1 MPACGPRQGER
12 GAKQLADG
20 GLSPMVGRDRNDPTA
35 RLLSVPKLRNVL
47 DTKGFLL
54 NLSFRHLRS
63 PQLAA

>member
-20 GLSPMVGRDRNDPTA
+20 GLSPMVSRDRNGPIA
-35 RLLSVPKLRNVL
+35 RLLSVSKLRNVL

-54 NLSFRHLRS
+54 TLSFRHLRS

>member
-20 GLSPMVGRDRNDPTA
+20 GLSPMVGRDRNGPTA

>member
-20 GLSPMVGRDRNDPTA
+20 GLSPMVSRDSNDPTA

>member
-1 MPACGPRQGER
+1 
-12 GAKQLADG
+12 
-20 GLSPMVGRDRNDPTA
+20 MVSRDSNDPTA